1 MTVTIVLV
9 LGVEAFYGTRAGK
22 AVLAVAE
29 DRDAALLR
37 GINPNRLSSW
47 SFFLGGG
54 IAALTGVL
62 AAPVLYASTGL
73 GPSLLLKGFAA
84 AAVGGIGN
92 NRGALIAG
100 YVIGLAEAIA
110 ATVLSPGYQLAA
122 TFAAMLV
129 ILLIRPHGLF
139 GRPEARAV

>member
-1 MTVTIVLV
+1 MAVALVLG
-9 LGVEAFYGTRAGK
+9 LGVEAFYGTRSGK

-54 IAALTGVL
+54 VAALTGVL

-84 AAVGGIGN
+84 AAAGGIGN
-92 NRGALIAG
+92 NRGALLAG
-100 YVIGLAEAIA
+100 YIIGVVEAA
-110 ATVLSPGYQLAA
+110 AAPRLLPRYQLAA
-122 TFAAMLV
+122 
-129 ILLIRPHGLF
+129 
-139 GRPEARAV
+139 ARALRAALPLL